1 LGLGGGGGG
10 VPEFMPW
17 WQKGEDDEDN
27 AQQKGPGDQP
37 DVNVQERVSWL
48 MTDFWPGQVDI
59 WCCVVSVPQA
69 KSTVLGEPCSGR

>member
-1 LGLGGGGGG
+1 MGLGGGGGG

-59 WCCVVSVPQA
+59 WWCVVSVP
-69 KSTVLGEPCSGR
+69 